1 MKKSPTSRR
10 KFVKKLTGTALVA
23 SAVPQ
28 LLASKE
34 AESVLLEVPGQAYS
48 ANDQVQIAAIGTGI
62 MGMVNME
69 AATQIPGI
77 KLVAACDL
85 YDGRLERMK
94 ELYGKDLVTTRRY
107 KEILDRKD
115 IDAVVISTSDHWH
128 DRISMDA
135 MNAGKAVYCE
145 KPMVHKLDEGKAVID
160 TEKKTGMVFQVG
172 SQSASSILN
181 FKARELYQQGVIG
194 ELVLAET
201 YNDRQGANGAWQ
213 YSIPPD
219 ASSSTVDWDAYLGDA
234 PKRDWDPLR
243 FFRWRNYQEYG
254 TGVAGDLFVHL
265 FTAMHLILE
274 SNGPNRIFASGGL
287 RYWKDGRDVP
297 DVVLGVFDYP
307 KTSSHP
313 EFNLQMRVNFVD
325 GGGGGSMTKLVGT
338 EGTMEIG
345 WTDITVKRS
354 KIKKNPGYGGW
365 DSFGTFSEATQKD
378 FEKWYAE
385 KYPPESPI
393 VDEPGEVKYSLP
405 ANWNENI
412 AHHTTFYNAIRG
424 KGKIIEDST
433 FGFRAAAPSLA
444 ANVSYFEKRIVNWD
458 PDGMKVL
465 S

>member
-10 KFVKKLTGTALVA
+10 KFVKKLTGTALAA

-69 AATQIPGI
+69 AATQIPGV

-94 ELYGKDLVTTRRY
+94 ELYGKDLVTTRSY

-181 FKARELYQQGVIG
+181 FKARELYMQGVIG

-201 YNDRQGANGAWQ
+201 YNDRQGA
-213 YSIPPD
+213 ID
-219 ASSSTVDWDAYLGDA
+219 D
-234 PKRDWDPLR
+234 
-243 FFRWRNYQEYG
+243 RW
-254 TGVAGDLFVHL
+254 
-265 FTAMHLILE
+265 
-274 SNGPNRIFASGGL
+274 
-287 RYWKDGRDVP
+287 
-297 DVVLGVFDYP
+297 
-307 KTSSHP
+307 
-313 EFNLQMRVNFVD
+313 
-325 GGGGGSMTKLVGT
+325 
-338 EGTMEIG
+338 
-345 WTDITVKRS
+345 
-354 KIKKNPGYGGW
+354 
-365 DSFGTFSEATQKD
+365 SEADTDLRQD
-378 FEKWYAE
+378 
-385 KYPPESPI
+385 
-393 VDEPGEVKYSLP
+393 
-405 ANWNENI
+405 
-412 AHHTTFYNAIRG
+412 RG
-424 KGKIIEDST
+424 GDVGAVT
-433 FGFRAAAPSLA
+433 
-444 ANVSYFEKRIVNWD
+444 
-458 PDGMKVL
+458 
-465 S
+465 